1 MEINL
6 KDQNIE
12 RLENEK
18 KDLANEKRTLELQ
31 FHQTRLELT
40 ALKETFQD
48 QKIKADLA
56 TDELNIFK
64 KKWQERELCQQNS
77 FDSSQQIIN
86 DLQHQLQRKTEDL
99 ESMSIKHANLLISM
113 KETKENES
121 YHQKRIQDLEV
132 NSEVASELA
141 IVKQELKRLHGILA
155 QKEKELVKA
164 KLSEHMAEN
173 MNETMN
179 HLKTEIINKES
190 KLQELELT
198 LDLERRKIETY
209 EEHIQVLRDQIKEL
223 QNQIT
228 EVAKVKKRIIYS
240 FVILC

>member
-1 MEINL
+1 MEINS

-18 KDLANEKRTLELQ
+18 QDLANEKRTLELQ

-113 KETKENES
+113 KETKENERNELILRQGAFS
-121 YHQKRIQDLEV
+121 FKVDLFCKIGCYLLCCIY
-132 NSEVASELA
+132 NTY
-141 IVKQELKRLHGILA
+141 ITYVK
-155 QKEKELVKA
+155 
-164 KLSEHMAEN
+164 N
-173 MNETMN
+173 
-179 HLKTEIINKES
+179 
-190 KLQELELT
+190 
-198 LDLERRKIETY
+198 RKW
-209 EEHIQVLRDQIKEL
+209 L
-223 QNQIT
+223 
-228 EVAKVKKRIIYS
+228 
-240 FVILC
+240 